1 MAGLVFYYNTGHYHY
16 ANITANYDGSKQYL
30 SVVTSDNYTMEFQE
44 ELVEVT
50 AVKKIYLMGMLNGD
64 QLQFFY
70 ALDQDNNY
78 LQLGKP
84 LDASILSDDYVQQGG
99 IHYRP
104 AFTGCFVGMCCQ
116 DLATQSQAAD
126 FKSFRYRAIN

>member
-50 AVKKIYLMGMLNGD
+50 AVKNLFDGD
-64 QLQFFY
+64 V
-70 ALDQDNNY
+70 
-78 LQLGKP
+78 KW
-84 LDASILSDDYVQQGG
+84 
-99 IHYRP
+99 RP
-104 AFTGCFVGMCCQ
+104 ASVFLRIRSRQQLPSARKT
-116 DLATQSQAAD
+116 S
-126 FKSFRYRAIN
+126 